1 MKEDSIGPEVLM
13 TPQEV
18 ADILR
23 LNVQTVYAMLRDGRM
38 PHHLLGRN
46 YRVSRAQL
54 AEYLKN
60 TAKGSKK

>member
-1 MKEDSIGPEVLM
+1 MKADSVGPEVLL

-23 LNVQTVYAMLRDGRM
+23 LNVQTVYAMIRDGRM
-38 PHHLLGRN
+38 PHHELGRN

-54 AEYLKN
+54 AEYLKQ
-60 TAKGSKK
+60 TARGPKK

>member
-1 MKEDSIGPEVLM
+1 MKEDSIAPEVLM

-54 AEYLKN
+54 AEYLKS